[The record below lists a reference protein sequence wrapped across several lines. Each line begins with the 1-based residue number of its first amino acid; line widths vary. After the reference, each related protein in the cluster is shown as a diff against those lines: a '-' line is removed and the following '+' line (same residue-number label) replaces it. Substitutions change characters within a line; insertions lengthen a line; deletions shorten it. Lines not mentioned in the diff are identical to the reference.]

1 MVFKIPVDVD
11 VEEVYPELL
20 VLTGAK
26 LTLHIRLLQEKA
38 SAHIINLLDMWLEKR
53 NNSHL

>member
-1 MVFKIPVDVD
+1 MGFKIIQDVN
-11 VEEVYPELL
+11 VEELYPELL

-26 LTLHIRLLQEKA
+26 LILYVRLLQEKA

-53 NNSHL
+53 TMF